1 MIFSLFKR
9 KKANA
14 AVVGRQYQALTDA
27 ARDPGFYTAMNVP
40 DTVLGRF
47 EMVCIHMV
55 LYFRRTRGAGD
66 AVEQL
71 SQEIV
76 DAFFEDIDHSI
87 RELGVGDTGV
97 PKRMKKLA
105 RMFYGRG
112 KSYGDALDASDRES
126 LSVALL
132 RNIRPDADT
141 GSEQATQSMLP
152 LADYMI
158 RTDTALGKITD
169 TNLAAGMLVFPAA
182 SNVEA

>member
-55 LYFRRTRGAGD
+55 LYFRRTRAAGE

-71 SQEIV
+71 SQDIV

-87 RELGVGDTGV
+87 RELGIGDTGV
-97 PKRMKKLA
+97 PKRMKTLA

-112 KSYGDALDASDRES
+112 KSYGDALDASNRAGLAE
-126 LSVALL
+126 ALL
-132 RNIRPDADT
+132 RNIRPDSAAAGAQD
-141 GSEQATQSMLP
+141 AASMLP

-158 RTDTALGKITD
+158 RADTALGKVTD
-169 TNLAAGMLVFPAA
+169 ATLAAGLVVFPAA
-182 SNVEA
+182 SNAEA